1 MIATENTALA
11 PELEG
16 LVERGLERGH
26 VTLAEV
32 NEALAEAG
40 DEAMPVEEATRE
52 LDGMG
57 IEVRD
62 EDSVEQRGPV
72 VLPVADGPTDSLE
85 RFLSEIGRYPLLT
98 KVEEIQLAKRVE
110 AGDMLAKRRMVESN
124 LRLVVSIAKNYRGQ
138 GLGFLDLIQE
148 GILGLIRAVEKF
160 DWRRD
165 LKFSTYATWW
175 IRQAVARALADK
187 SRTIRLPVHV
197 VERLQKVNRAER
209 TLMLRL
215 QREPNEDEIAA
226 ESKLP
231 IEQVRI
237 VREAARSSMSLD
249 EPIGE
254 SGESSMS
261 EVLADDKAVD
271 PVDAVD
277 AAHRLDTLSGALDA
291 LPGAPAPRARP
302 ALRPGRRRRP
312 HARRHRPRARSH
324 ARARASDRGRD
335 AGSARSRSRASGSAR
350 PRCLTHRAIAHT
362 PPGPTPIMRG
372 ANEGPADQR
381 SAGPSFCTQVR
392 PSGLASRIASA
403 TRSAS
408 LTKRTS
414 RLLRPFAQRERAVAE
429 QAPAEAVARRSCRE
443 RPRASSSATRAA
455 RRRAGRRRR
464 RGGVVRASS
473 VRSHCQTARVKR
485 SAARAA
491 NATASRSSATR
502 TACGAE
508 ERASRA
514 RTVAAASTVTDGSR
528 ECGQER
534 RGVRPAGEQQALA
547 GFESRARARH
557 QNTGFAARRLRPAH
571 LVSYEHLVRLERPLL
586 G

>member
-26 VTLAEV
+26 VTLVEV

-62 EDSVEQRGPV
+62 EDSVEQRGV
-72 VLPVADGPTDSLE
+72 ALPVADGPTDSLE

-261 EVLADDKAVD
+261 EVLADDNAVD

-277 AAHRLDTLSGALDA
+277 AAHRLDTLLGRARGA
-291 LPGAPAPRARP
+291 PGAPAPRARP
-302 ALRPGRRRRP
+302 ALRPGRRRRA
-312 HARRHRPRARSH
+312 HARRHRPRARPD

-335 AGSARSRSRASGSAR
+335 AGPARRGARASGSAR
-350 PRCLTHRAIAHT
+350 PRCLTHRASEHT
-362 PPGPTPIMRG
+362 PPGPTPITRG
-372 ANEGPADQR
+372 ANEGPADR
-381 SAGPSFCTQVR
+381 DSR
-392 PSGLASRIASA
+392 PLVLHPGAAVGGLASRIASA

-414 RLLRPFAQRERAVAE
+414 RPCG
-429 QAPAEAVARRSCRE
+429 PS
-443 RPRASSSATRAA
+443 P
-455 RRRAGRRRR
+455 
-464 RGGVVRASS
+464 S
-473 VRSHCQTARVKR
+473 VSV
-485 SAARAA
+485 
-491 NATASRSSATR
+491 
-502 TACGAE
+502 
-508 ERASRA
+508 
-514 RTVAAASTVTDGSR
+514 
-528 ECGQER
+528 
-534 RGVRPAGEQQALA
+534 P
-547 GFESRARARH
+547 
-557 QNTGFAARRLRPAH
+557 
-571 LVSYEHLVRLERPLL
+571 
-586 G
+586 